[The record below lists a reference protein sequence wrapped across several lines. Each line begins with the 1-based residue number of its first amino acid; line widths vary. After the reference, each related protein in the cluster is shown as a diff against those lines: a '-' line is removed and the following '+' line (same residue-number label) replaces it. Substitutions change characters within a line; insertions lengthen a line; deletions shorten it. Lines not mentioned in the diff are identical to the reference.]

1 MLFVRIVWQEEEVSE
16 ELLTFHKA
24 VFQMQAQE
32 EELIDCHHQL
42 TEVSLS
48 IDASVFVLFLLYL
61 GTRSFHVLIAVQL
74 ADAFSAV
81 TLLVGHQEE
90 HSACKNWVM
99 GCWCGYLSGA
109 RCRLFAYG
117 PADATAIPNA
127 VIFCLIYIQTG
138 LPFWYRLTQVVL
150 EKRPLNRCS
159 SQLVNAAS

>member
-1 MLFVRIVWQEEEVSE
+1 
-16 ELLTFHKA
+16 
-24 VFQMQAQE
+24 MQAQE

-90 HSACKNWVM
+90 HSACKN
-99 GCWCGYLSGA
+99 
-109 RCRLFAYG
+109 
-117 PADATAIPNA
+117 
-127 VIFCLIYIQTG
+127 
-138 LPFWYRLTQVVL
+138 
-150 EKRPLNRCS
+150 
-159 SQLVNAAS
+159 